1 MKVVGKSVEK
11 IDSLS
16 LSTGCA
22 KFYDDFHLPDE
33 GYVKFLYSPHA
44 HAKILSIDASK
55 AKSLDGVIDILHY
68 GNVPRVLH
76 TTAGQGY
83 PEPSPYDAVM
93 FDSTMRFVGDRVA
106 AVFAETPEIA
116 EEAISKIKVNY
127 EVLTALF
134 DF

>member
-1 MKVVGKSVEK
+1 MRSIASEIKVRYKINMRSNASRYKSIMKVVGKSVEK

-55 AKSLDGVIDILHY
+55 AKSLNGVIDILHY
-68 GNVPRVLH
+68 GNVPRILH

-93 FDSTMRFVGDRVA
+93 FDSTMR
-106 AVFAETPEIA
+106 
-116 EEAISKIKVNY
+116 
-127 EVLTALF
+127 
-134 DF
+134 